1 MALTGNIEVFP
12 LPEVLRLL
20 ARSGK
25 NGCLRVESGP
35 VDGRIYI
42 REGSLSLA
50 TVATDQEFVEQ
61 TVASGVVDAGVVH
74 QPAPVDLSEHIA
86 SGHTVDELGEVVH
99 EHVVEALYRIRR
111 PGTGRFEFL
120 VDADPRFLTGQRF
133 DIESSVA
140 DADRRAA
147 EWAEIERVID
157 DMHLPVT
164 MAAQLL
170 QDEVTISSPTWR
182 VLASLE
188 GGMSIADVA
197 LRLGTTEFRA
207 AREVASLMRASLIDK
222 VESVPPTHGRT
233 WHEPP
238 IVTADAP
245 KEEPAPSPPWE
256 AEPVRSPWV
265 PEREAEEPAAGD
277 PWSYPSEAEA
287 DVSAVADE
295 FDEPAVD
302 AAEAEAETDAGTP
315 SRGGW
320 WAEAM
325 GARETEVDTDEFL
338 ESVFSDADEPESGE
352 EESGFS
358 MGLLRR
364 RRMGPVARD
373 MYGS

>member
-25 NGCLRVESGP
+25 NGCLRVESGA

-50 TVATDQEFVEQ
+50 TVTTDHEFVEQ
-61 TVASGVVDAGVVH
+61 AVASGVVDARVAH
-74 QPAPVDLSEHIA
+74 QPEPVELVEYLA
-86 SGHTVDELGEVVH
+86 SGHTADDLAEVVH

-133 DIESSVA
+133 DIERSVT

-157 DMHLPVT
+157 DMHLPVR
-164 MAAQLL
+164 MAAQLS

-188 GGMSIADVA
+188 GGMSIAEVA
-197 LRLGTTEFRA
+197 LRLGTTQFKA
-207 AREVASLMRASLIDK
+207 AREVASLMRASLIDE
-222 VESVPPTHGRT
+222 V
-233 WHEPP
+233 
-238 IVTADAP
+238 
-245 KEEPAPSPPWE
+245 EPAPPAERESWYRPPAVATQAPPAEELGTDTSWE
-256 AEPVRSPWV
+256 EEPVRSPWV
-265 PEREAEEPAAGD
+265 PDSQVDEARD

-287 DVSAVADE
+287 GVEEAVQAVEDDDASAE
-295 FDEPAVD
+295 VD
-302 AAEAEAETDAGTP
+302 SDTP

-325 GARETEVDTDEFL
+325 GQGETEVDTDEFL
-338 ESVFSDADEPESGE
+338 ESVFSEAETPASDE

-373 MYGS
+373 LYGS